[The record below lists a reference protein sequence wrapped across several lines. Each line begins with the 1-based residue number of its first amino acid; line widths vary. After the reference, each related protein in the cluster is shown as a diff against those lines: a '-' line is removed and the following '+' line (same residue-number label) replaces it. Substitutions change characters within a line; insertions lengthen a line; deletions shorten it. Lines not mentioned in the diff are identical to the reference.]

1 METIICTFVIVFLIY
16 KMNYRLTIE
25 NLALRQQLVIMK
37 QFIHRPKIQKRDRLF
52 WVVLSRLWR
61 DWKNVLIVVQPE
73 TVIQWHGKGFKLYW
87 TFKSKKIRS
96 GRPSVDKRVQKLI
109 KKMIKDNPLWGAPIL
124 HGELIKLGIKI
135 SERTVSNM
143 IKRYEIKK
151 PPSQTWRTFLKNHM
165 QNTYAVDF
173 FTVPTIDFKIL
184 YVFIVLW
191 HERRKI
197 IHFNVTM
204 NPTAQWTSQQI
215 IEACPWNKVPKYLL
229 RDRDGIYGKVFQGRI
244 KNMGIEQ
251 VKTAP
256 RSPWQ
261 NPYCERVIGSI
272 RRDCLNHII
281 LLNEEH
287 LKGILSDYFE
297 YYHHDRT
304 HLGLSKDTPYKRQIQ
319 SEPENGK
326 LIALPRVGGLHH
338 RYVWKEAA

>member
-1 METIICTFVIVFLIY
+1 M
-16 KMNYRLTIE
+16 
-25 NLALRQQLVIMK
+25 
-37 QFIHRPKIQKRDRLF
+37 
-52 WVVLSRLWR
+52 
-61 DWKNVLIVVQPE
+61 
-73 TVIQWHGKGFKLYW
+73 
-87 TFKSKKIRS
+87 
-96 GRPSVDKRVQKLI
+96 
-109 KKMIKDNPLWGAPIL
+109 
-124 HGELIKLGIKI
+124 HGELIKLGIEI

-143 IKRYEIKK
+143 IRRYKVGK

-165 QNTYAVDF
+165 HNTYAVDF

-191 HERRKI
+191 HEQRKV

-229 RDRDGIYGKVFQGRI
+229 RDRDGIYGKVFQDRI

-256 RSPWQ
+256 HSPWQ

-281 LLNEEH
+281 VLSKEH
-287 LKGILSDYFE
+287 LKSILSDYFE
-297 YYHHDRT
+297 YYHRDRT

-319 SEPENGK
+319 IEPENGK
-326 LIALPRVGGLHH
+326 LIALSRVGGLHH
-338 RYVWKEAA
+338 RYAWKEAA